1 MKKEILKILTEQRI
15 LKYAGGVSYARGEQY
30 FEEGSV
36 TALQVEEAYV
46 RAKVQGTH
54 LYRVKLWETDGKLD
68 YSCTCPLYQRDEVF
82 CKHCVAAALAAREAG
97 VDSSVSRR
105 TGKNKSKTKVLTEA
119 DIEKYLMAQNKESL
133 VSLLMGYSRSD
144 DRIYEKLRMQAAAV
158 DPDAAIDTFK
168 QSIDDAVSWDEFVDY
183 RSVPEYVGGIED
195 VVQSLDDL
203 LKQGHAKAVIELAE
217 YFLRHLEKHIEM
229 VDDSD
234 GYMGDMLYQ
243 VQELHYKACMQ
254 EKPDPEMLA
263 KKLFK
268 WELNSEWDV
277 FHGAAKKYS
286 RVFGKKGVKLYREL
300 AEAEWSRVAAIG
312 PGREKDRYEG
322 NRNRITHIMETLA
335 GQSRDVEQLVAI
347 KSKDLS
353 YPYSYLEIAQIYNK
367 AGKKELALEWAE
379 KGVRAFPKHRDDR
392 LHEFLANEYH
402 KRKRHKEAM
411 DLIWHL
417 FTDSPHLESFKQLK
431 KHAGKAGGA
440 GSWREWREKAL
451 LHIREIAEKEK
462 RRAKKTWYSYPMNSS
477 ELVRIFLWEKNVE
490 QAWQEAK
497 EGGCSEGLWL
507 ELARLRKK
515 DHPEDAIPVYRKF
528 VEPTIEQ
535 KNDHA
540 YREAVTMLKKVKQLM
555 HRLDK
560 KEEWRKY
567 LEEIKTTHKRK
578 RNFMAMLNRID
589 T

>member
-1 MKKEILKILTEQRI
+1 MKKEILNHLTEQRI

-36 TALQVEEAYV
+36 TALQVEEAYI

-68 YSCTCPLYQRDEVF
+68 YSCTCPLYQREEVF

-97 VDSSVSRR
+97 VDSSVSKR
-105 TGKNKSKTKVLTEA
+105 TAKNKSNTKVLTEA
-119 DIEKYLMAQNKESL
+119 DIEKYLMAQNKQSL
-133 VSLLMGYSRSD
+133 VSLLMGFSRSD
-144 DRIYEKLRMQAAAV
+144 DRLYEKLRMQAAAI
-158 DPDAAIDTFK
+158 DPNAAIDTFK
-168 QSIDDAVSWDEFVDY
+168 QSIDDALSWNKFVDY
-183 RSVPEYVGGIED
+183 RSVPDYIDGIED

-217 YFLRHLEKHIEM
+217 YFLMRLEQHIGM

-234 GYMGDMLYQ
+234 GYIGDILYR
-243 VQELHYKACMQ
+243 VQELHYKACMT
-254 EKPDPEMLA
+254 ENPDPEMLA
-263 KKLFK
+263 KKLFE
-268 WELNSEWDV
+268 WELNSEWEV
-277 FHGAAKKYS
+277 FYGAAKKYS
-286 RVFGKKGVKLYREL
+286 RILGKKGMKVYREL
-300 AEAEWSRVAAIG
+300 AEAEWSQVAAIG
-312 PGREKDRYEG
+312 PGRQQDRYEG
-322 NRNRITHIMETLA
+322 NRYRITHIMETLA
-335 GQSRDVEQLVAI
+335 EQIRDVEQLVAI

-353 YPYSYLEIAQIYNK
+353 YPYSYVEIAQLYNK
-367 AGKKELALEWAE
+367 AGKKELALETAE
-379 KGVRAFPKHRDDR
+379 KGVRMFPKHRDDH

-411 DLIWHL
+411 DLIWYL

-431 KHAGKAGGA
+431 KHARKAGGA
-440 GSWREWREKAL
+440 GSWRVWREKAL
-451 LHIREIAEKEK
+451 LHIREKAEKEK
-462 RRAKKTWYSYPMNSS
+462 RRAKKTWYSYPINSS

-507 ELARLRKK
+507 ELVRIREK
-515 DHPEDAIPVYRKF
+515 DYPEDAIPVYRKF

-555 HRLDK
+555 QQLDK

-589 T
+589 I